1 MKNNRQTI
9 GVPVGGEFFYWWSF
23 LKIRTIRQRPAS
35 QPDRPTRSITAC
47 FVRWCA
53 DRLGYIFGFQDAL
66 LLAWLVNIPAWPGL
80 LKNLE
85 KVELIKTT
93 TEHNKIPLVRH
104 VDSKWY
110 GTLVY
115 PQGWDSDPAIPKT
128 QELTLPQIIYKYKKL
143 SCESTNLQVK

>member
-1 MKNNRQTI
+1 M
-9 GVPVGGEFFYWWSF
+9 VVF
-23 LKIRTIRQRPAS
+23 LKDSDNTTTTS
-35 QPDRPTRSITAC
+35 QTDPQHNCLFRSLVC
-47 FVRWCA
+47 G

-115 PQGWDSDPAIPKT
+115 PQGWDSSSSDPKDPRVDFAICS
-128 QELTLPQIIYKYKKL
+128 QIIYKYKKL

>member
-1 MKNNRQTI
+1 MVVFLKDSDNTTTTSQPARQTD
-9 GVPVGGEFFYWWSF
+9 PQHNCLF
-23 LKIRTIRQRPAS
+23 
-35 QPDRPTRSITAC
+35 RSLVC
-47 FVRWCA
+47 G

-115 PQGWDSDPAIPKT
+115 PQGWDSSERSQRPK
-128 QELTLPQIIYKYKKL
+128 
-143 SCESTNLQVK
+143 S

>member
-1 MKNNRQTI
+1 M
-9 GVPVGGEFFYWWSF
+9 VVF
-23 LKIRTIRQRPAS
+23 LKDSDNTTTTS

-53 DRLGYIFGFQDAL
+53 DLLGYIFGFQDAL

-115 PQGWDSDPAIPKT
+115 PQGWDSNPAIPKT
-128 QELTLPQIIYKYKKL
+128 QELTLPYVRRSY
-143 SCESTNLQVK
+143 TNIRNFLANRPICK